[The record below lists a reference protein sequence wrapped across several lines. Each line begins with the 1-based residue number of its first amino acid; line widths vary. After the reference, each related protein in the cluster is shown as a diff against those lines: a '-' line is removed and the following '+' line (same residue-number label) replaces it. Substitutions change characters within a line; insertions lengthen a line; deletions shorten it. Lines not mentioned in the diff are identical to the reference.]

1 VTLLWINSI
10 YRQKLEITGKSMIP
24 KVLVLTGY
32 GINCDIET
40 QHAFKLAGAMAERVH
55 INDLINGKERLSD
68 YHILSFPGGFSFG
81 DDIASGKV
89 LANMVKY
96 NIGEQIQEFID
107 SGKLILGIC
116 NGFQAMVKMG
126 LLPGFNEDYATQEV
140 TLTYNDSGRFEDRW
154 VHLKANII
162 SKCMFTKGIENI
174 YLPVR
179 HGEGKFVAKN
189 PQVLEKLKKGNHI
202 VFQYVDTE
210 GKAAGYPHN
219 PNGSVNN
226 IAAICDKT
234 GRVFGMMPHP
244 EAFQHRTN
252 HPGWTREE
260 LPEEGAGIAI
270 FRNAVEYAMKNS
282 C

>member
-1 VTLLWINSI
+1 MT
-10 YRQKLEITGKSMIP
+10 P

-55 INDLINGKERLSD
+55 INDLINGKERLSE

-126 LLPGFNEDYATQEV
+126 LLPGFNDDYATQEV

-154 VHLKANII
+154 VHLKANKI
-162 SKCMFTKGIENI
+162 SKCVFTKGIENI

-189 PQVLEKLKKGNHI
+189 PQVLETLKRGNHI

-210 GKAAGYPHN
+210 GKSAGYPHN

-252 HPGWTREE
+252 HPRWTREE

-270 FRNAVEYAMKNS
+270 FRNAVEYVKKNS